1 VAPSPFLSW
10 LAIRMA
16 QPTAEVRAARRRLRA
31 LRLGIEPRQRTAAE
45 AAIRATLERLRI
57 FRRGGRVALYLPL
70 PGEVDLRPCLPEA
83 WRRGV
88 ETYVPR
94 IVSRRRRLM
103 TFVALAPGSTARRN
117 RYGIEEPAA
126 TTRHLVPVGLDVV
139 LVPVVGYDRRGN
151 RLGMGAGFYD
161 RALRRRL
168 DAGRTWRRP
177 WLVGVAFACQELPG
191 IAASPWD
198 VPLDLIVT
206 EQGIVVPE
214 HRPVTRQGSA
224 G

>member
-1 VAPSPFLSW
+1 
-10 LAIRMA
+10 MA

-31 LRLGIEPRQRTAAE
+31 LRLGIEPRQRAAAE
-45 AAIRATLERLRI
+45 SAIRATLERLRI

-70 PGEVDLRPCLPEA
+70 PGEVDLRPCLPDA

-88 ETYVPR
+88 DTYVPR

-103 TFVALAPGSTARRN
+103 TFVALAPESTARLN
-117 RYGIEEPAA
+117 SYGIEEPAA
-126 TTRHLVPVGLDVV
+126 TTRYLASTALDVV

-168 DAGRTWRRP
+168 EAGRAWRRP
-177 WLVGVAFACQELPG
+177 RLVGVAFACQELPE
-191 IAASPWD
+191 IAVSSWD

-206 EQGIVVPE
+206 EQGVVIPE
-214 HRPVTRQGSA
+214 RRPATRQGSVR
-224 G
+224 

>member
-1 VAPSPFLSW
+1 
-10 LAIRMA
+10 MA

-31 LRLGIEPRQRTAAE
+31 LRLGIEPRQRAAAE
-45 AAIRATLERLRI
+45 SAIRATLERLRI
-57 FRRGGRVALYLPL
+57 FRRGRRVALYLPL
-70 PGEVDLRPCLPEA
+70 PGEVDLRPCLPDA

-88 ETYVPR
+88 DTYVPR

-103 TFVALAPGSTARRN
+103 TFVALAPESTARLN
-117 RYGIEEPAA
+117 SYGIEEPAA
-126 TTRHLVPVGLDVV
+126 TTRYLASTALDVV

-168 DAGRTWRRP
+168 EAGRAWRRP
-177 WLVGVAFACQELPG
+177 RLVGVAFACQELPE
-191 IAASPWD
+191 IAASSWD

-206 EQGIVVPE
+206 EQGVVIPE
-214 HRPVTRQGSA
+214 RRPATRQGSVR
-224 G
+224 

>member
-45 AAIRATLERLRI
+45 AAIRATLDRLRI

-70 PGEVDLRPCLPEA
+70 PGEVDLRSCLPDA

-103 TFVALAPGSTARRN
+103 TFVALAPGSTARLN
-117 RYGIEEPAA
+117 SYGIEEPAA
-126 TTRHLVPVGLDVV
+126 AARCIAPVGLDVV
-139 LVPVVGYDRRGN
+139 LLPVVGYDRRGN

-168 DAGRTWRRP
+168 DAGRPWRRP
-177 WLVGVAFACQELPG
+177 RLVGVAFACQELPG

-206 EQGIVVPE
+206 EQGLVVPE
-214 HRPVTRQGSA
+214 HHPVTRQGSA
-224 G
+224 R

>member
-1 VAPSPFLSW
+1 
-10 LAIRMA
+10 
-16 QPTAEVRAARRRLRA
+16 
-31 LRLGIEPRQRTAAE
+31 
-45 AAIRATLERLRI
+45 
-57 FRRGGRVALYLPL
+57 
-70 PGEVDLRPCLPEA
+70 
-83 WRRGV
+83 
-88 ETYVPR
+88 
-94 IVSRRRRLM
+94 M

-126 TTRHLVPVGLDVV
+126 TTRYLVPVGLDVV

-214 HRPVTRQGSA
+214 HRPVTRQGRA
-224 G
+224 R

>member
-1 VAPSPFLSW
+1 
-10 LAIRMA
+10 MA

-31 LRLGIEPRQRTAAE
+31 LRLGIEPRQRAAAE
-45 AAIRATLERLRI
+45 SAIRATLERLRI

-70 PGEVDLRPCLPEA
+70 PGEVDLRPCLPDA

-88 ETYVPR
+88 DTYVPR

-103 TFVALAPGSTARRN
+103 TFVALAPESTARLN
-117 RYGIEEPAA
+117 SYGIEEPAA
-126 TTRHLVPVGLDVV
+126 TTRYLASTALDVV

-168 DAGRTWRRP
+168 EAGRAWRRP
-177 WLVGVAFACQELPG
+177 RLVGVAFACQELPE
-191 IAASPWD
+191 IATSSWD

-206 EQGIVVPE
+206 EQGVVIPE
-214 HRPVTRQGSA
+214 RRPATRQGSVR
-224 G
+224 

>member
-1 VAPSPFLSW
+1 
-10 LAIRMA
+10 MA

-31 LRLGIEPRQRTAAE
+31 LRLGIEPRQRAAAE
-45 AAIRATLERLRI
+45 SAIRATLERLRI

-70 PGEVDLRPCLPEA
+70 PGEVDLRPCLPDA

-88 ETYVPR
+88 DTYVPR

-103 TFVALAPGSTARRN
+103 TFVALAPESTARLN
-117 RYGIEEPAA
+117 SYGIEEPAA
-126 TTRHLVPVGLDVV
+126 TTRYLASTALDVV

-168 DAGRTWRRP
+168 EAGRAWRRP
-177 WLVGVAFACQELPG
+177 RLVGVAFACQELPE
-191 IAASPWD
+191 IAASSWD

-206 EQGIVVPE
+206 DQGVVIPE
-214 HRPVTRQGSA
+214 RRPATRQGSVR
-224 G
+224 

>member
-1 VAPSPFLSW
+1 
-10 LAIRMA
+10 MA

-31 LRLGIEPRQRTAAE
+31 LRLGMEPRQRDAAE
-45 AAIRATLERLRI
+45 RTIRATLGRLSI
-57 FRRGGRVALYLPL
+57 FRRGARVALYLPL
-70 PGEVDLRPCLPEA
+70 PGEVDLRPSLPEA

-94 IVSRRRRLM
+94 IVNRRRRSM
-103 TFVALAPGSTARRN
+103 TFVLLAQGSTARVN
-117 RYGIEEPAA
+117 RFGIEEPAA
-126 TTRHLVPVGLDVV
+126 TGRCLAPVALDVV
-139 LVPVVGYDRRGN
+139 IVPIVGYDRRGN

-168 DAGRTWRRP
+168 DGRRAWRRP
-177 WLVGVAFACQELPG
+177 RLVGVAFACQELPE

-206 EQGIVVPE
+206 ERGIVTPE
-214 HRPVTRQGSA
+214 CRPATRPGSTR
-224 G
+224 

>member
-1 VAPSPFLSW
+1 
-10 LAIRMA
+10 MA

-31 LRLGIEPRQRTAAE
+31 LRLDIEPRQRAAAE
-45 AAIRATLERLRI
+45 SAIWATLRGLRI
-57 FRRGGRVALYLPL
+57 FRRGDRVAFYLPL
-70 PGEVDLRPCLPEA
+70 PGEVDLRPCLIEA

-88 ETYVPR
+88 ECYVPR

-103 TFVALAPGSTARRN
+103 TFAALAPGTTARPN
-117 RYGIEEPAA
+117 HYGIEEPAA
-126 TTRHLVPVGLDVV
+126 TSRSLAAAGLDVV

-168 DAGRTWRRP
+168 DTGRAWRRP
-177 WLVGVAFACQELPG
+177 RLVGVAFACQELPA

-206 EQGIVVPE
+206 EQGIVVPQ
-214 HRPVTRQGSA
+214 HHPTTRQRSA
-224 G
+224 R

>member
-1 VAPSPFLSW
+1 
-10 LAIRMA
+10 MA

-31 LRLGIEPRQRTAAE
+31 LRLGIEPRRRAAAE
-45 AAIRATLERLRI
+45 LAIRATLERLRI

-70 PGEVDLRPCLPEA
+70 PGEVDVRPCLPEA

-103 TFVALAPGSTARRN
+103 AFVALAPESTARLN

-126 TTRHLVPVGLDVV
+126 VTRSIAPIGLDVV
-139 LVPVVGYDRRGN
+139 LVPIVGYDRRGN

-168 DAGRTWRRP
+168 DAGRAWRRP
-177 WLVGVAFACQELPG
+177 RLVGVAFACQELPG

-214 HRPVTRQGSA
+214 HRPATRQGSA
-224 G
+224 R

>member
-1 VAPSPFLSW
+1 
-10 LAIRMA
+10 MA

-31 LRLGIEPRQRTAAE
+31 LRLGIEPRQRAAAE
-45 AAIRATLERLRI
+45 SAIRATLERLRI

-70 PGEVDLRPCLPEA
+70 PGEVDLRPCLPDA

-88 ETYVPR
+88 DTYVPR

-103 TFVALAPGSTARRN
+103 TFVALAPESAARLN
-117 RYGIEEPAA
+117 SYGIEEPAA
-126 TTRHLVPVGLDVV
+126 TTRYLASTALDVV

-168 DAGRTWRRP
+168 EAGRAWRRP
-177 WLVGVAFACQELPG
+177 RLVGVAFACQELPE
-191 IAASPWD
+191 IAASSRD

-206 EQGIVVPE
+206 EQGVVIPE
-214 HRPVTRQGSA
+214 RRPATRQGSLR
-224 G
+224 

>member
-1 VAPSPFLSW
+1 
-10 LAIRMA
+10 MA

-31 LRLGIEPRQRTAAE
+31 LRLGIEPRQRAAAE
-45 AAIRATLERLRI
+45 SAIRATLERLRV
-57 FRRGGRVALYLPL
+57 FRRGSRVALYLPL
-70 PGEVDLRPCLPEA
+70 PGEVDLRSCLPEA

-88 ETYVPR
+88 DTYVPR
-94 IVSRRRRLM
+94 IISRRRRLM
-103 TFVALAPGSTARRN
+103 SFVALAPESTARLN
-117 RYGIEEPAA
+117 SYGIEEPAA
-126 TTRHLVPVGLDVV
+126 TTRCVAPAGLDVV

-168 DAGRTWRRP
+168 DAGRAWRRP
-177 WLVGVAFACQELPG
+177 RLVGVAFACQELPE

-206 EQGIVVPE
+206 EKGIVVPE
-214 HRPVTRQGSA
+214 HRPVTRQRSA
-224 G
+224 R

>member
-1 VAPSPFLSW
+1 
-10 LAIRMA
+10 MA

-31 LRLGIEPRQRTAAE
+31 LRLAIEPRQRTAAE
-45 AAIRATLERLRI
+45 AAICATLERLRI

-70 PGEVDLRPCLPEA
+70 PGEVDLRPCLPVA

-117 RYGIEEPAA
+117 SYGIEEPAA
-126 TTRHLVPVGLDVV
+126 TTRCVAAPGLDVV
-139 LVPVVGYDRRGN
+139 LVPVVGYDRQGN

-168 DAGRTWRRP
+168 DTGRAWRRP
-177 WLVGVAFACQELPG
+177 RLVGVAFACQELPG
-191 IAASPWD
+191 IAPSPWD

-206 EQGIVVPE
+206 ERGVVVPE
-214 HRPVTRQGSA
+214 HRPATRQRSA
-224 G
+224 R